1 MMCPKCA
8 APVAPVALFCSACG
22 APIPKAQSP
31 KRSLGS
37 QLARGVVYAFLGI
50 GGCILCLAVFGT
62 LLKHGAGAS
71 GSATPEMEQHYGDTV
86 SRRSARG
93 ITLAAYMQIQSGMTY
108 EQVQEI
114 IGTDGVEISRSNIAG
129 YSTVM
134 YSWKSWN
141 GSNMNAMFQND
152 QLVTK
157 AQFGLR

>member
-1 MMCPKCA
+1 
-8 APVAPVALFCSACG
+8 VAPVALFCSACG

-31 KRSLGS
+31 KRSVGS
-37 QLARGVVYAFLGI
+37 QLARGVVYAFLAIVGFFA
-50 GGCILCLAVFGT
+50 CVAVFST
-62 LLKHGAGAS
+62 LVLHGARAS
-71 GSATPEMEQHYGDTV
+71 GSATQRYEDTA

-93 ITLAAYMQIQSGMTY
+93 ITLSAYMQIQSGMTY

-134 YSWKSWN
+134 YSWKNWN